1 MSDSLWKDRLKKEY
15 AETKTRLSKLDITI
29 LCEEEKV
36 LDCQLNCPLELLK
49 AQSTAMHDYLD
60 CLEARL
66 AYEQEIIMAS
76 AIAKIYARR
85 IKRGDITIEDVPEK
99 IREEVRALL
108 NE

>member
-1 MSDSLWKDRLKKEY
+1 
-15 AETKTRLSKLDITI
+15 
-29 LCEEEKV
+29 
-36 LDCQLNCPLELLK
+36 
-49 AQSTAMHDYLD
+49 
-60 CLEARL
+60 
-66 AYEQEIIMAS
+66 MAS